1 MDFIKKNSLW
11 ISLFIFITSFIIVRL
26 PFFLF
31 MPLVSFEIDIYD
43 YWYFVEIMN
52 SGQLPKFD
60 VIPGG
65 FPIFLYLIGLISNK
79 AITVAIIQNLIT
91 LFSSLFLIIAIN
103 RFYKEIGIFA
113 AIAIIIFVNGRWNIQ
128 FDNSYNP
135 ESIYVNSIVVIIGL
149 LLFAIHT
156 NKKTWWVLLSFSLIL
171 PAIIRSNGIFVYF
184 LVLCSMTYF
193 IANKYRLNS
202 YLCLILPFLFTNL
215 LWASY
220 NYYTTDIFM
229 ISNPTRIK
237 NILSDEPKPL
247 IKLMI
252 DDEEARPSIKKRD
265 KSLHSIID
273 CFFLLKSQKSPY

>member
-135 ESIYVNSIVVIIGL
+135 ESIHQTLG
-149 LLFAIHT
+149 
-156 NKKTWWVLLSFSLIL
+156 
-171 PAIIRSNGIFVYF
+171 
-184 LVLCSMTYF
+184 
-193 IANKYRLNS
+193 
-202 YLCLILPFLFTNL
+202 
-215 LWASY
+215 
-220 NYYTTDIFM
+220 
-229 ISNPTRIK
+229 
-237 NILSDEPKPL
+237 
-247 IKLMI
+247 
-252 DDEEARPSIKKRD
+252 
-265 KSLHSIID
+265 SLHR
-273 CFFLLKSQKSPY
+273 F